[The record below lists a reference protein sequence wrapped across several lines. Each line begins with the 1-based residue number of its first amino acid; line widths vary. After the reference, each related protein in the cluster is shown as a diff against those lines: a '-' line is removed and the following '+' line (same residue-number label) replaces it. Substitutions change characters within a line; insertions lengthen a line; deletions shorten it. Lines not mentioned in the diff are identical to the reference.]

1 MPRPPGKSLVVI
13 IYVSLISP
21 NLGLLLLS
29 TYLGS
34 ACCVMGIMLV
44 SEVLILQNER
54 HPIITL
60 HVLVPQLYEN
70 FISEFEH
77 R

>member
-1 MPRPPGKSLVVI
+1 MPRPPGKFLVVI

-54 HPIITL
+54 HPNPNPNPNPNSPCFGSTAL
-60 HVLVPQLYEN
+60 
-70 FISEFEH
+70 
-77 R
+77 